1 MYSFNKVKASEGPCF
16 ANPYFQRER
25 EDLLR
30 FIKRK
35 PEKKKKKNTSSELQS
50 EKENTIKLIS
60 EESCPSPKKDHLIFD
75 E

>member
-1 MYSFNKVKASEGPCF
+1 MYSFSKVKASGGPCF
-16 ANPYFQRER
+16 ANPYFQRGR

-35 PEKKKKKNTSSELQS
+35 PEKKKKKNLSSDFLS

-60 EESCPSPKKDHLIFD
+60 EESCPLPKKDPLI
-75 E
+75 